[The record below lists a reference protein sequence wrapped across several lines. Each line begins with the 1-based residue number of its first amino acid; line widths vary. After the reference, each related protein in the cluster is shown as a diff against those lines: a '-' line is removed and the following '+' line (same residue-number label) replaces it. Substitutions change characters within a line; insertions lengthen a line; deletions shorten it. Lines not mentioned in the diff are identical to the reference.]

1 MPHAPRSLVDL
12 VDDFSIVLANDPGPL
27 TPGSSEYVHNLH
39 GTGVEDQVA
48 LLERQI
54 RLTQGGQL
62 YYFSGMRGTGKSTEL
77 KRLELMLNGR
87 PNTRAY
93 VVDALDYI
101 SDTHELDTLDLL
113 LVVAA
118 AFAHRLSQD
127 DALGEDLLVQDSPLL
142 RFSTWLQ
149 SDVEIQGATV
159 AGIKVDFK
167 RQQQSI
173 IQRIRAFDLARQERV
188 MAECQSFITDMA
200 DAVRQKWKIEKVVLM
215 VDSLERL
222 RGVGSGAS
230 QMFERIVKVFYGD
243 ERRLRVRDVQ
253 VVFSVP
259 PYLPYLT
266 NVKAFVQ
273 LFMLASVR
281 VCQPPDAARRQPR
294 PEGLD
299 TLEALVTKRFAD
311 WQRVISREALR
322 KLCFHSGGDLR
333 QLLRRL
339 LSSTLEHAAFLPT
352 DRLPLQAND
361 DVIQTVL
368 DAHRVDFEDLV
379 VQVEYPLLK
388 SIAERNALELPE
400 RSDLPVLAHFFDLR
414 AVLNYRNGKDW
425 LDINPLLWPLI
436 DAWTPPVA
444 NASSTASSA

>member
-1 MPHAPRSLVDL
+1 MPDATRSLVEL
-12 VDDFSIVLANDPGPL
+12 VDDFSSILANDPGPL
-27 TPGSSEYVHNLH
+27 APDRQEYVHNLH
-39 GTGVEDQVA
+39 GAGVEDQVA

-54 RLTQGGQL
+54 RLTRGGQL

-127 DALGEDLLVQDSPLL
+127 DALGEPQLDQEGPLK

-188 MAECQSFITDMA
+188 MAECQAFITDMA

-222 RGVGSGAS
+222 RGVGSGAA

-253 VVFSVP
+253 MVFSVP

-281 VCQPPDAARRQPR
+281 VCQPPDVARRQPR

-299 TLEALVTKRFAD
+299 ALETLVTKRFAD
-311 WQRVISREALR
+311 WQRVLSRDALH
-322 KLCFHSGGDLR
+322 KLCIHSGGDLR

-339 LSSTLEHAAFLPT
+339 LASTLEHAAFLPPE
-352 DRLPLQAND
+352 RLPLQAGD
-361 DVIQTVL
+361 EVIQTVL

-379 VQVEYPLLK
+379 VQAEYPLLK

-436 DAWTPPVA
+436 DSWTPPA
-444 NASSTASSA
+444 PHASPAAGSA